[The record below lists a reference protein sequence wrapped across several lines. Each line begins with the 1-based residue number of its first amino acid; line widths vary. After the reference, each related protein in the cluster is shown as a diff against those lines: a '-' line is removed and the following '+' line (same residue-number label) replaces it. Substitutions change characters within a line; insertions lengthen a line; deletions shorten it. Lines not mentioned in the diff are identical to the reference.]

1 MPAVMRQWFI
11 EQIEAFAPAAWHA
24 ERQQLYTELLALN
37 PSPEISR
44 DADVCLFV
52 LAQVVAAQH
61 LTAPVP
67 GKSSRGRN
75 AHETW
80 YSKERQRIVRLL
92 HQITESPVVASF
104 RSQVRYYSAEEV
116 TCPHGRNQKTCESLY
131 AFGLTLQLLERYPP
145 NPSGRKYTER
155 LRHLTPDL
163 PALSDLCAPQA
174 LDETSA
180 ASTTLLSAS
189 AGPSAAAPDDR
200 VLYLL
205 GTVVSRLRQTGLTV
219 AQSCA
224 LVDRL
229 LSACFGQADPDGARP
244 ALLAEQWRRLW

>member
-1 MPAVMRQWFI
+1 MRQWFI
-11 EQIEAFAPAAWHA
+11 EQIEAFAPAAWHT
-24 ERQQLYTELLALN
+24 ERQQLYTELQALN

-52 LAQVVAAQH
+52 LAQVVAAQQ
-61 LTAPVP
+61 LTAPTQ
-67 GKSSRGRN
+67 GRSSRGRN

-80 YSKERQRIVRLL
+80 YSKERQRIARLL

-104 RSQVRYYSAEEV
+104 QSQVRYYSAEDV

-145 NPSGRKYTER
+145 NPSVRKYTER
-155 LRHLTPDL
+155 LRQLTPDL
-163 PALSDLCAPQA
+163 PSLSDLCAPQAQA

-180 ASTTLLSAS
+180 ASTTQLSAS
-189 AGPSAAAPDDR
+189 AGSSAAPPDDR

-229 LSACFGQADPDGARP
+229 LSACFGQIDPDGTRP